1 MLAHNVIQ
9 VSAAPLE
16 PQPQAPPMSNIR
28 MVFMTV
34 PDEETGARLVRDVV
48 EAGLAACGNLLP
60 GVRSIY
66 RWRDEICDE
75 SEVLVLLKTT
85 EDCYASLQERLVELH
100 PYDCPEVIAVPLIDG
115 HPDYLSWVREQTN
128 S

>member
-1 MLAHNVIQ
+1 
-9 VSAAPLE
+9 
-16 PQPQAPPMSNIR
+16 MSNLR

-34 PDEETGARLVRDVV
+34 PDEDTGSRLVRDVV

-60 GVRSIY
+60 AVRSIY
-66 RWRDEICDE
+66 RWKGAICDD

-85 EDCYASLQERLVELH
+85 EHSFAALQARLVELH
-100 PYDCPEVIAVPLIDG
+100 PYDCPEVIAVPVIDG
-115 HPDYLSWVREQTN
+115 HPDYLTWVREQTQ